1 VSVAHV
7 RDLPLTKYCFLDT
20 ETRSD
25 VDISLGN
32 DLYTRAAQCLIVTY
46 AYSSFW
52 PGCAGPQ
59 WDDKPTQ
66 IWEPWQDIAVPP
78 YLQLMINDP
87 EVMFVAH
94 NAVFDR
100 MIMLRA
106 LGIRIPVER
115 WMCTRAAAYAHG
127 LPGSLEAV
135 GRVLGLA
142 EDQAKIVGDDYK
154 LIDTFCCPQGSGKFI
169 QPYEAPDAWK
179 RFCTYAIR
187 DTDALREIFK
197 RLPTANYT
205 GINLELWHLDQL
217 INERGFQFDARLAAA
232 AVAFLSSAKVAGD
245 ATVQQLTDKEVHAAT
260 QRNRLLQYLRTK
272 CGIDI
277 ETLRASEVRE
287 WLEHDDLD
295 PLVQL
300 LLEQRLEAAKSSGSK
315 YSRGLRIMGPG
326 NRIRNGLQFC
336 GAGRTGR
343 WSGKGFQVQNLPR
356 PTLMVKKD
364 D

>member
-1 VSVAHV
+1 V
-7 RDLPLTKYCFLDT
+7 TKYCFLDT
-20 ETRSD
+20 ETRSAT
-25 VDISLGN
+25 DISLGN
-32 DLYTRAAQCLIVTY
+32 DLYTRDAECLIVTH
-46 AYSSFW
+46 AYSGFEDGKW
-52 PGCAGPQ
+52 Y
-59 WDDKPTQ
+59 DKPTQ
-66 IWEPWQDIAVPP
+66 IWEPWQDPMIAPD
-78 YLQLMINDP
+78 LQARIDDP
-87 EVMFVAH
+87 HVIFVAH

-100 MIMLRA
+100 NILLRA

-115 WMCTRAAAYAHG
+115 FMCTRAMAYAHG
-127 LPGSLEAV
+127 LPGSLEAL

-154 LIDTFCCPQGSGKFI
+154 LIDTFCCPQGATGKFI

-197 RLPTANYT
+197 RLPTANYS
-205 GINLELWHLDQL
+205 GLNLELWHLDQL

-232 AVAFLSSAKVAGD
+232 AVAFLSCAKVAGD
-245 ATVQQLTDKEVHAAT
+245 TTVQQLTDKEVHAAT
-260 QRNRLLQYLRTK
+260 QRNRLLAYLQDK
-272 CGIDI
+272 LNIPI
-277 ETLRASEVRE
+277 ANLKAAEVRE

-295 PLVQL
+295 PIVRL